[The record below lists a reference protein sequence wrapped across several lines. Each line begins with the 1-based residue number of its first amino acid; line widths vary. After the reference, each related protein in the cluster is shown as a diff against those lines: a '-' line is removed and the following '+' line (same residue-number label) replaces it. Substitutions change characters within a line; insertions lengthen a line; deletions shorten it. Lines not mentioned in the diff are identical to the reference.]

1 MPVEMVASYD
11 HNFITMD
18 KRILSDRICPSLV
31 VIKCNKDI
39 KNHMKYEIQSSHRFL
54 QSFRCLLIFIQ
65 QPETWDDPPSLEA

>member
-39 KNHMKYEIQSSHRFL
+39 KNHMKYMKSRVHIDFSNLSGVY
-54 QSFRCLLIFIQ
+54 
-65 QPETWDDPPSLEA
+65 